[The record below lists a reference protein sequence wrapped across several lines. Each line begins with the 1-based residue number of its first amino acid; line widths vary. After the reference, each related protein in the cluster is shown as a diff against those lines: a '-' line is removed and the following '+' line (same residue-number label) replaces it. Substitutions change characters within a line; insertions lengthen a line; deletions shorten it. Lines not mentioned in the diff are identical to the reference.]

1 MYIAS
6 ACLQARMLAK
16 AHWPQ
21 RWTRW
26 LQVKMFES
34 LYLPECLYLLEVD
47 AADGIVVPVSMAGWN
62 GVGVEVEFG
71 ATVTRL
77 KSGI

>member
-1 MYIAS
+1 
-6 ACLQARMLAK
+6 
-16 AHWPQ
+16 
-21 RWTRW
+21 
-26 LQVKMFES
+26 MFEL
-34 LYLPECLYLLEVD
+34 LYLPECLYLLQVD

-77 KSGI
+77 KSGT